1 MQYFYNNQ
9 WYSYDDLH
17 NLFGI
22 TLTTSEDAILYDD
35 DLNQYNAWD
44 NSDET
49 WVINDNKWY
58 YQYNLPYYRKSSD
71 YTNLYIADQ
80 LITPE
85 KFTKH
90 NTLSYYNYNNHLYS
104 YEYLHYNF
112 GITLTESQIYYV
124 KYGVIKCWYNPDIRL
139 YWDTETSEW
148 YEYPKKYDDSP
159 IDADDINEVG
169 SMSLF
174 IYKNNVTSRIDYGTV
189 VSASLLTPISM
200 NFPCSGEFNYSVN
213 NASAIT
219 GAWRLLSNVSKTS
232 PTDPAIVLAI
242 KVSDN
247 DPNSQNTSS
256 INNAPTNNF
265 IETIEYNL

>member
-1 MQYFYNNQ
+1 MKYYYNNQ
-9 WYSYDDLH
+9 WYSYEDLH
-17 NLFGI
+17 NQFGI
-22 TLTTSEDAILYDD
+22 TNTPAEDVTLYDT
-35 DLNQYNAWD
+35 DLQTYNGWD
-44 NSDET
+44 F
-49 WVINDNKWY
+49 DNKIWVEHDSQWFSY
-58 YQYNLPYYRKSSD
+58 YDLPYYRKSSD

-80 LITPE
+80 LIIPE

-169 SMSLF
+169 AMSLF
-174 IYKNNVTSRIDYGTV
+174 IYKNDITSRIDYGTV

-213 NASAIT
+213 NTSAIT

-232 PTDPAIVLAI
+232 STDPAIVLAI

-247 DPNSQNTSS
+247 DPNSQNTTST
-256 INNAPTNNF
+256 NNAPTNNF
-265 IETIEYNL
+265 IETVEYNL